1 MMLLV
6 VLLGEA
12 LADTIT
18 LDSGAT
24 VEGTL
29 THYEMNGACN
39 IHVDAGALAGADV
52 VLPCSRLVRMERVV
66 VVGPMPD
73 DSLLVAPEAAIP
85 VEEVE
90 AVEEMLAPV
99 IGMAAMTEGEDLA
112 AADAGVEPEAAPAEA
127 APEEPLPP
135 AEAPEEPTPVAAVSP
150 EEQAPVAAVS
160 PEEPA
165 PAEVVP
171 EEQPPAEAETKA
183 PEAASEPTDKKS
195 GPFSKITWPKIRLD
209 G

>member
-1 MMLLV
+1 MMLLA
-6 VLLGEA
+6 LLAGEA

-39 IHVDAGALAGADV
+39 IHVDAGAFAGADV
-52 VLPCSRLVRMERVV
+52 VLPCARVVRMERVV

-73 DSLLVAPEAAIP
+73 EQAP
-85 VEEVE
+85 VEEV
-90 AVEEMLAPV
+90 APVEELAAPV
-99 IGMAAMTEGEDLA
+99 ALATMTEGEDLA
-112 AADAGVEPEAAPAEA
+112 AADAGVEPEAAPEEP

-135 AEAPEEPTPVAAVSP
+135 AAPPEEPT
-150 EEQAPVAAVS
+150 PVAAVS

-165 PAEVVP
+165 PAEVAP
-171 EEQPPAEAETKA
+171 EEPPPAEAEPKD
-183 PEAASEPTDKKS
+183 PDAASEPTEKKS
-195 GPFSKITWPKIRLD
+195 GPFSKLSWPKIRLD